1 MGYATVSAKIP
12 RKLKELL
19 DKYDIKPGIIIRKAL
34 EEEAKKRILSEI
46 EKKAKKLSKK
56 LPQISNEEIVRLIRE
71 DRKGR

>member
-19 DKYDIKPGIIIRKAL
+19 DKYGIKPGIIIRKAL
-34 EEEAKKRILSEI
+34 EEEAKKRILSKI
-46 EKKAKKLSKK
+46 ENKAKKLSKK

-71 DRKGR
+71 DRRGR

>member
-19 DKYDIKPGIIIRKAL
+19 DKYGIKPGIIIRKAL